1 MEDLSKFNWPLVG
14 HKGIKRFLQKN
25 LISDKVSHAYLF
37 TGPKFI
43 GKTTMAKLFAN
54 SLICENYKKE
64 IFSEDSSQMKIPCG
78 ECSRCKQWK
87 GNIYPD
93 IYWIEREEK
102 NEKTKTQIS
111 VEQIRNLIDKISKRS
126 FADSYKIV
134 IIPEAEMLSIGAT
147 NALLK
152 TLEEP
157 TVNTVILLISS
168 HKENLL
174 PTIYSRCQHVKFPQ
188 VSSKEIYAHLVE
200 AGAPRTVAKEMSRA
214 SQGKSTV
221 ANKFLNAPEKYNEHK
236 QVVSDLAGLLDK
248 NTSEVLVEIESFKNY
263 TPEQWKKMLNNFLS
277 VLRDVMLIKTYNE
290 SLVANIFMQERLSV
304 LAKSM
309 SVVKVGRMMRDVL
322 KVLSLAN
329 NNINFKLAFENLMV
343 R

>member
-1 MEDLSKFNWPLVG
+1 MEELSKFNWPLVG
-14 HKGIKRFLQKN
+14 HSSIKRFLQKN
-25 LISDKVSHAYLF
+25 LINDKVSHAYLF

-64 IFSEDSSQMKIPCG
+64 IFTEDSADTKLPCG
-78 ECSRCKQWK
+78 ECSRCKQWQS
-87 GNIYPD
+87 NIYPD
-93 IYWIEREEK
+93 IYWIEREQK
-102 NEKTKTQIS
+102 GEKTKTKIS

-134 IIPEAEMLSIGAT
+134 IIPEAETLSIEAN

-168 HKENLL
+168 HKNNLL
-174 PTIYSRCQHVKFPQ
+174 STIYSRCHHINFSQ
-188 VSSKEIYAHLVE
+188 VRSKEIYAHLVE
-200 AGAPRTVAKEMSRA
+200 SGVQRSAAQEISRA

-221 ANKFLNAPEKYNEHK
+221 AGRFLKAPEKYDEHK
-236 QVVSDLAGLLDK
+236 QAIADLASLLDK
-248 NTSEVLVEIESFKNY
+248 NKGEVLVKIEGFKNY

-277 VLRDVMLIKTYNE
+277 VLRDVLLIKTYNE
-290 SLVANIFMQERLSV
+290 GLVANVFVQERLSV
-304 LAKSM
+304 LAKKM
-309 SVVKVGRMMRDVL
+309 SVLKVGRMMREVF
-322 KVLSLAN
+322 KILSLAN

-343 R
+343 K